1 MRLPMSKLQMI
12 DKTFSMHAILAFVLF
27 EGKFKGVITEDEE
40 LKKKIFYETYFSNRV
55 DVR

>member
-1 MRLPMSKLQMI
+1 MI
-12 DKTFSMHAILAFVLF
+12 DKTFCMHAILAFVLF